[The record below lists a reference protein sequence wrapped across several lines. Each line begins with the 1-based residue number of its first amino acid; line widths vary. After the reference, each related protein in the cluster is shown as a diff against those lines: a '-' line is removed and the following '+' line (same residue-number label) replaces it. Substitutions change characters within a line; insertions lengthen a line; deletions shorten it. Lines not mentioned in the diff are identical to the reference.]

1 MEYISP
7 LVNALAWPLTVI
19 VLVVIFRSEII
30 TLIRR
35 LKSADLS
42 SRVLQFGESPIDRGE
57 SPKQQTRQRK
67 RVKTVQ
73 PQKMQW
79 DKPATLFWLAN
90 DLMWLQDIL
99 LRGGPRD
106 KFIKGLRNTRE
117 YAISLGLSGTFAAEE
132 LTRIIEYFEPENG
145 GLPMPLILDQVPNWV
160 NQIELVKRDVASRI
174 EQNQPGFTKF
184 RVF

>member
-1 MEYISP
+1 MEIVLP
-7 LVNALAWPLTVI
+7 LVDALAWPVTVLL
-19 VLVVIFRSEII
+19 LVVIFRSEMVL
-30 TLIRR
+30 LIRR

-57 SPKQQTRQRK
+57 QPKQQPRQRK
-67 RVKTVQ
+67 KTKTVQ
-73 PQKMQW
+73 SKKVEW

-106 KFIKGLRNTRE
+106 KFIEGLRNTRN
-117 YAISLGLSGTFAAEE
+117 YAVNLGLSDTFATEE
-132 LTRIIEYFEPENG
+132 LTRIIEYFEPERG
-145 GLPMPLILDQVPNWV
+145 GLPTPLFLDQVPQLV
-160 NQIELVKRDVASRI
+160 NQIELVKRDVASRV
-174 EQNQPGFTKF
+174 EQSQPGFTKF